1 MNDLEEFYAG
11 FTPLVVRKPAAP
23 KPRPFRVF
31 LFRCENCIRGWLAY
45 VDRAHSRCTV
55 EVEIEALTSAKAKN
69 AAITAANKNFEG
81 CKVIR
86 VNRTSGDHWDAGRFP
101 ELNDLKPSP

>member
-1 MNDLEEFYAG
+1 MTDREAFYAG
-11 FTPLVVRKPAAP
+11 FTPLEVAPPEPP

-31 LFRCENCIRGWLAY
+31 LFRAPGYIRGWFAY
-45 VDRAHSRCTV
+45 VARDHGHCTV
-55 EVEIEALTSAKAKN
+55 EVEVEALTSAKAKN

-86 VNRTSGDHWDAGRFP
+86 VNRTPGDHWDAGRFP
-101 ELNDLKPSP
+101 ELKDLKPTP